1 MEFIDLKAAREF
13 SPQHHVHKSLTAT
26 PRSDITIACWE
37 PGQTS
42 PIHRHPGADEIYHV
56 MEGSGLFCDGRTE
69 RRLGPGDTVIFPAG
83 DVHQV
88 TALTLM
94 VLYRVQAGAD
104 GAPTSVSRVGGC
116 PSPSRSRRGWRRS
129 FSSRPAPCR
138 PGPRPSDTGP
148 SSP

>member
-1 MEFIDLKAAREF
+1 MEFIDLKAAQEF

-88 TALTLM
+88 TALTRM

-104 GAPTSVSRVGGC
+104 RHPESLDS
-116 PSPSRSRRGWRRS
+116 W
-129 FSSRPAPCR
+129 PAKC
-138 PGPRPSDTGP
+138 
-148 SSP
+148 